1 MKNLNILKHGIIKK
15 LSRTLTI
22 LTLLIPHA
30 VFADSVAQSQSI
42 LNHLGY
48 NAGPIDGAYGKKTR
62 RALEKFYTAL
72 GSIYDGKLDAN
83 EFIDLNAAMEGVEHE
98 SQNKPKVKPTNPD
111 FVLKK
116 YRTKL
121 IQPVINSRH
130 FAHYKTSQLRNVK
143 IPKDFDFVD
152 ERQLRFLME
161 QGEYRL
167 YAKQWANNG
176 PQNGDRYKVN
186 GCKNVLQHF
195 LMAND
200 NKPVQIWTRDGKKL
214 MVLNNGNHKIMN
226 SCHNSV
232 PMLMHQDYKYAINE
246 MSDIILHH
254 ATYQNVREAYLHP
267 KDGINHMQ
275 YQKYIVM
282 SHTAEF
288 YAYFKDLMPLAPPE
302 HEIIKDYF
310 DTIFA
315 GNVFH
320 TQQRR
325 AQCNINNPSLNASTK
340 NRFGANGQSG
350 IGINGCGTYAFQMVN
365 ASLLYSIST
374 NNAVLF
380 EQAKKN
386 ATHMLGSFDDEG
398 IQTAQASRGAMAW
411 GYHTDVTINLSYMA
425 EIFNSIGYDF
435 YEHKMP
441 RSGIKVKDVMFKHW
455 EAINDHTV
463 LSKYAKYN
471 KGVFEKWTPEWDKI
485 STRRATLA
493 EKPWRHIA
501 LSSPRFINTYVD
513 TLPINGKTIDLRQVV
528 ASKSGG
534 KNNWYNQWIPNEY
547 LYYMNIDK

>member
-1 MKNLNILKHGIIKK
+1 MECCVFRKSVFTALIFLLCASQAMSNDVVKTQKMLN
-15 LSRTLTI
+15 
-22 LTLLIPHA
+22 
-30 VFADSVAQSQSI
+30 Q
-42 LNHLGY
+42 LGY
-48 NAGPIDGAYGKKTR
+48 NAGPVDGAYGGKTK

-83 EFIDLNAAMEGVEHE
+83 EFIDLNAAMEGMEHE
-98 SQNKPKVKPTNPD
+98 SQNKPKAKPTNPG

-152 ERQLRFLME
+152 ERRLRFLMDK
-161 QGEYRL
+161 GEYRI
-167 YAKQWANNG
+167 YARQWAN
-176 PQNGDRYKVN
+176 QYSRNGDRYQAD

-195 LMAND
+195 LMSND
-200 NKPVQIWTRDGKKL
+200 NKPVQLYTRDGKKL
-214 MVLNNGNHKIMN
+214 MVLNNGNHERMN
-226 SCHNSV
+226 SCQNSV
-232 PMLMHQDYKYAINE
+232 PMLMHQDYKFAINE
-246 MSDIILHH
+246 LSDIILHH
-254 ATYQNVREAYLHP
+254 ATYQNVREGYLPP
-267 KDGINHMQ
+267 KGGVNHMQ
-275 YQKYIVM
+275 YQKYNLM
-282 SHTAEF
+282 AYTAEF
-288 YAYFKDLMPLAPPE
+288 YSYFRDMMPLTLQE
-302 HEIIKDYF
+302 HEVIKDYF
-310 DTIFA
+310 DTVFA
-315 GNVFH
+315 GNMFH
-320 TQQRR
+320 TQERR
-325 AQCNINNPSLNASTK
+325 EQCDINNPSRNASQK
-340 NRFGANGQSG
+340 NTYNAPHG
-350 IGINGCGTYAFQMVN
+350 IGINGCGSYAFKMVN

-374 NNAVLF
+374 NNSVLF

-425 EIFNSIGYDF
+425 EIFYSIGYDF

-493 EKPWRHIA
+493 EKPWIHIA

-513 TLPINGKTIDLRQVV
+513 TLPINGKNVDLKQVV
-528 ASKSGG
+528 ASKRGG

-547 LYYMNIDK
+547 LYYMNNDR